1 MRETWLAHP
10 GARIDLRSIDP
21 GSTPGLTGGH
31 ERARSDRADAVQ
43 RLAAL
48 QDRLWAEATRSLLVV
63 LQGIDASGKDGT
75 VKHVFEGLNPEAVHA
90 TAFKA
95 PTTEELDHDF
105 LWRIHRALPRR
116 GQVGVFNRSQY
127 EDVVVARVHKL
138 VPEALWKHRY
148 RSIAEFERALVLE
161 GTTVVK
167 FYLHI
172 SKEEQ
177 RRRFEE
183 RLRQPDKRWKFAPS
197 DLEDRR
203 RWDEFRSAYEDAIAA
218 TSTEH
223 APWYVIPADHKW
235 YRDWAVDVVLE
246 ETLRQMDPHYPEPP
260 NLDGVVIP

>member
-105 LWRIHRALPRR
+105 LCR
-116 GQVGVFNRSQY
+116 
-127 EDVVVARVHKL
+127 
-138 VPEALWKHRY
+138 
-148 RSIAEFERALVLE
+148 
-161 GTTVVK
+161 
-167 FYLHI
+167 
-172 SKEEQ
+172 
-177 RRRFEE
+177 
-183 RLRQPDKRWKFAPS
+183 
-197 DLEDRR
+197 
-203 RWDEFRSAYEDAIAA
+203 
-218 TSTEH
+218 
-223 APWYVIPADHKW
+223 
-235 YRDWAVDVVLE
+235 
-246 ETLRQMDPHYPEPP
+246 
-260 NLDGVVIP
+260 